1 MAESMVFG
9 DFTPEEAKTL
19 GTSLHTDVSPPALR
33 PAPARKTWGPIPTPV
48 HVPIPRS
55 NPPSQPATPTRAA
68 SKPATPTRASSKP
81 ATPTKAPSKPATP
94 VQAPPAAPAPAKK
107 PFSWATHSLPTT
119 STVTAPTNSAPTPAV
134 STQAAP
140 APAAVAPGKS
150 ARARGRQP
158 AGKAGALNGRVA
170 PKAGPS
176 PVPTVDTKEEEASS
190 EDPDADAPP
199 PLPPKKPFS
208 WSTHNLAPTSTPEA
222 PPAPRAERKTF
233 EAAFDDALRQLDL
246 HAGAHDLQKRGFL
259 NQGNTCF
266 QNVTFQALLACAP
279 FLKYTH
285 DLDMQLTTHCS
296 LLVSMAAVVDL
307 PNDVYPAW
315 SHMLAL
321 VHAFEE
327 PTLGLHVHMR
337 KLPKKTAFTMPSYF
351 LKAFQMANGMQQDA
365 LEFLEFV
372 LDQLH
377 VEYERSG
384 CVFPRAPKS
393 VQEEDGWE
401 EIQAHGRVGVVH
413 HNIVDTES
421 PITHL
426 FKGTLRSEIRAG
438 RKVSAST
445 VEPFHCL
452 HLNMGTTPET
462 LLEMIESSMADE
474 VLETRGTKRTFIES
488 LPNVLTCHVKRFT
501 YDPRLGPLK
510 LNTFV
515 EYPLEL
521 VLPSKLFSPALRT
534 ADAVYKL
541 FAVIAHHG
549 MEAVGGHYTMSCCD
563 AKDQWT
569 CYDDD
574 TVIPRTTEAAL
585 QENAYLLFFQRMR

>member
-1 MAESMVFG
+1 MAESILFG

-19 GTSLHTDVSPPALR
+19 APPA
-33 PAPARKTWGPIPTPV
+33 PKPRKTWGPIPTPV

-55 NPPSQPATPTRAA
+55 NPPSQPATPTRAT
-68 SKPATPTRASSKP
+68 SKPATPSRATSKP

-94 VQAPPAAPAPAKK
+94 VQAPPAVPAPAKK

-119 STVTAPTNSAPTPAV
+119 PSVAAPTPAAPAQ
-134 STQAAP
+134 TTP
-140 APAAVAPGKS
+140 APAAAAPAKS
-150 ARARGRQP
+150 APAGGRGRQP
-158 AGKAGALNGRVA
+158 GVQAGAPNSGAPPKASPSPA
-170 PKAGPS
+170 PK
-176 PVPTVDTKEEEASS
+176 VDTNEAAPEKASND
-190 EDPDADAPP
+190 EPDADTP

-208 WSTHNLAPTSTPEA
+208 WSTHNLAPSSAPAPEA
-222 PPAPRAERKTF
+222 PPAPIVERKSF
-233 EAAFDDALRQLDL
+233 EAAFDDALRELDL
-246 HAGAHDLQKRGFL
+246 HAGAHDLQKRGFV

-279 FLKYTH
+279 FLN
-285 DLDMQLTTHCS
+285 M
-296 LLVSMAAVVDL
+296 LVSMAAVVDL

-337 KLPKKTAFTMPSYF
+337 KLPKKTAFTMPTYF

-372 LDQLH
+372 LDRLH

-384 CVFPRAPKS
+384 CVFPQAPKRDNAD
-393 VQEEDGWE
+393 EGWE

-413 HNIVDTES
+413 HNVVETES

-462 LLEMIESSMADE
+462 LLEMIQSSMADE
-474 VLETRGTKRTFIES
+474 VLESRGTKRTFIES

-521 VLPSKLFSPALRT
+521 VLPTTLFSPKLRK